1 MAMHSRRAVSLL
13 RRAAPS
19 VARPMHS
26 RRAVSLLRRAGP
38 SVVRPA
44 STLPLPGDGAG
55 GRLRFDDARLAFDG
69 VPTADLVRALC
80 VFQAC
85 GVGPLVAHGE
95 RLLAAARRVLGDRA
109 VAAVVR
115 PTFFAHFVA
124 GEDEAEVRGAVEGLR
139 SRGVGAISTTP
150 PRPTSRRG
158 ASAPPRRARGVDYAG
173 EAACDAARDVFAGAI
188 EAVARVAPEDGFA
201 AIKVTAL
208 GQPELLE
215 RWSSGSPR
223 ARARAAV
230 RVADVIS
237 VKRMREL
244 SALCREAGPFAAA
257 ALTEEEGALAD
268 AMLDRLD
275 GLAALAAARG
285 VRVMVDAEH
294 TYFQP
299 AIDHICLELMRKYNR
314 GGGAV
319 VHNTYQC
326 YLTATAAK
334 LERHAALANREGWHF
349 GAKLVRGAY
358 LHLERARAARLG
370 YADPVHATI
379 EDTHACFDAAVAFAL
394 ARPDVRS
401 GRSAANVLVASHNRA
416 SVERALDVMAN
427 EGLDARTSKVYFGQ
441 LLGMADHLTFTLGAP
456 TPRRSPYELREVM
469 PYLLRRAHENGD
481 LLSSNVAGERAL
493 LVGELARRARAAL
506 GVSGLDAGP

>member
-1 MAMHSRRAVSLL
+1 M
-13 RRAAPS
+13 
-19 VARPMHS
+19 
-26 RRAVSLLRRAGP
+26 
-38 SVVRPA
+38 
-44 STLPLPGDGAG
+44 LP
-55 GRLRFDDARLAFDG
+55 R
-69 VPTADLVRALC
+69 
-80 VFQAC
+80 
-85 GVGPLVAHGE
+85 
-95 RLLAAARRVLGDRA
+95 
-109 VAAVVR
+109 
-115 PTFFAHFVA
+115 
-124 GEDEAEVRGAVEGLR
+124 
-139 SRGVGAISTTP
+139 
-150 PRPTSRRG
+150 
-158 ASAPPRRARGVDYAG
+158 
-173 EAACDAARDVFAGAI
+173 
-188 EAVARVAPEDGFA
+188 
-201 AIKVTAL
+201 
-208 GQPELLE
+208 
-215 RWSSGSPR
+215 
-223 ARARAAV
+223 
-230 RVADVIS
+230 
-237 VKRMREL
+237 
-244 SALCREAGPFAAA
+244 
-257 ALTEEEGALAD
+257 
-268 AMLDRLD
+268 LDRLD

-394 ARPDVRS
+394 TRPDVRS

-416 SVERALDVMAN
+416 SVERALDVMAD

-441 LLGMADHLTFTLGAP
+441 LLGMADHLTFTLGAHGY
-456 TPRRSPYELREVM
+456 RAYKYVPYGSLYEVM

-506 GVSGLDAGP
+506 GV

>member
-95 RLLAAARRVLGDRA
+95 RLLAAAPRPRRPR

-124 GEDEAEVRGAVEGLR
+124 GEDEAE
-139 SRGVGAISTTP
+139 
-150 PRPTSRRG
+150 
-158 ASAPPRRARGVDYAG
+158 SAA
-173 EAACDAARDVFAGAI
+173 
-188 EAVARVAPEDGFA
+188 
-201 AIKVTAL
+201 
-208 GQPELLE
+208 
-215 RWSSGSPR
+215 PR
-223 ARARAAV
+223 ARAQAR
-230 RVADVIS
+230 RCVADVIS

-268 AMLDRLD
+268 AMLDRLS
-275 GLAALAAARG
+275 GLAALARRG
-285 VRVMVDAEH
+285 VRVMVGAEH

-326 YLTATAAK
+326 YLTATAAAR
-334 LERHAALANREGWHF
+334 RHAAREPRGWRR
-349 GAKLVRGAY
+349 AKLVRGAY
-358 LHLERARAARLG
+358 LHLARARARARLRG
-370 YADPVHATI
+370 PVHATI
-379 EDTHACFDAAVAFAL
+379 EDTHACFDAAV
-394 ARPDVRS
+394 
-401 GRSAANVLVASHNRA
+401 
-416 SVERALDVMAN
+416 
-427 EGLDARTSKVYFGQ
+427 YFGQ
-441 LLGMADHLTFTLGAP
+441 LLGMADHLTFTLSADAAPGPYGAVVV
-456 TPRRSPYELREVM
+456 RR
-469 PYLLRRAHENGD
+469 LLRRAHGSND
-481 LLSSNVAGERAL
+481 LSSNVAGERAPR
-493 LVGELARRARAAL
+493 RRARAPRQRRAR
-506 GVSGLDAGP
+506 GRANAGP